1 MAGSSGTHVTVD
13 GRTIRLTSLD
23 KVLYPETGTT
33 KGDVVAYYR
42 AVAPWFVAHSSRRPA
57 TRKRWVD
64 GVGTAADPA
73 IPFFSKNLDSGTPDW
88 VATTT
93 LEHEHRDAVYPLVDD
108 EATLVWMAQI
118 AALELHVP
126 QWRVGPRGG
135 HRNPDR
141 LVLDLDPGEGAGLSE
156 CVQAAHLC
164 REILDGMGLAPVP
177 VTSGSKGI
185 HLYAALDG
193 RTTTAGATQVAHE
206 LARTLEADH
215 PDLVVSEMARAARGG
230 KVFLDWSQNNA
241 SKTTVAP
248 YSLRGR
254 ARPYVA
260 APRSWDELTDDL
272 RQLEYAEVL
281 YRLGTLGDLAAGL
294 LPEELRVPPQD
305 LGDRLTTYRNRR
317 DSAQTPEPVPEEAE
331 RTPPPQES
339 SSFVIQEHHASRL
352 HWDFRLEHDGVL
364 VSWALPK
371 GPPTDPKRNH
381 LAIMTEDH
389 PLEYGSFEGT
399 IPQGQ
404 YGGGAVTIWDAG
416 TYECEKWIDGR
427 EVIAI
432 LHGREGGG
440 LGGTAKFALIRT
452 GKGDDAEQW
461 LIHRM
466 GDPVPTE
473 RLPRIAP
480 MLATLGTVEDVE
492 SGEWVYETKWDGFR
506 AIAEV
511 TGGAVTYR
519 SRGQK
524 DLTDA
529 YPPLQELGWRM
540 GTRSAVFDGEIVA
553 LDGQGRS
560 SFGALQNIADRRTRT
575 AAHYLIFDVLHLDG
589 ESLLRQPYRERREVL
604 EGLRLDGPQ
613 VHVPVTFGTDREL
626 ALRTSKELRLEGLVA
641 KTLDGVYRPGARART
656 WIKLK
661 NVRTQEVIV
670 VGWTPG
676 SGRRSGSLGALLLAV
691 QDEEGL
697 AYAGKVGTGFT
708 TTSLEDILA
717 KVQRLERKTPALEG
731 VPRAE
736 ARDAHWVT
744 PKLVGEVAYAEWTS
758 AGRLRHPTWRGWR
771 VDKDADEVWRS
782 DG

>member
-126 QWRVGPRGG
+126 QWRVGARGG

-141 LVLDLDPGEGAGLSE
+141 LVLDLDPGEGAGLPE

-193 RTTTAGATQVAHE
+193 RTTTAGAT
-206 LARTLEADH
+206 RT
-215 PDLVVSEMARAARGG
+215 
-230 KVFLDWSQNNA
+230 
-241 SKTTVAP
+241 
-248 YSLRGR
+248 
-254 ARPYVA
+254 
-260 APRSWDELTDDL
+260 
-272 RQLEYAEVL
+272 
-281 YRLGTLGDLAAGL
+281 
-294 LPEELRVPPQD
+294 
-305 LGDRLTTYRNRR
+305 
-317 DSAQTPEPVPEEAE
+317 
-331 RTPPPQES
+331 
-339 SSFVIQEHHASRL
+339 
-352 HWDFRLEHDGVL
+352 
-364 VSWALPK
+364 
-371 GPPTDPKRNH
+371 
-381 LAIMTEDH
+381 
-389 PLEYGSFEGT
+389 
-399 IPQGQ
+399 
-404 YGGGAVTIWDAG
+404 
-416 TYECEKWIDGR
+416 
-427 EVIAI
+427 
-432 LHGREGGG
+432 
-440 LGGTAKFALIRT
+440 
-452 GKGDDAEQW
+452 
-461 LIHRM
+461 
-466 GDPVPTE
+466 
-473 RLPRIAP
+473 
-480 MLATLGTVEDVE
+480 
-492 SGEWVYETKWDGFR
+492 
-506 AIAEV
+506 
-511 TGGAVTYR
+511 
-519 SRGQK
+519 
-524 DLTDA
+524 
-529 YPPLQELGWRM
+529 
-540 GTRSAVFDGEIVA
+540 
-553 LDGQGRS
+553 
-560 SFGALQNIADRRTRT
+560 
-575 AAHYLIFDVLHLDG
+575 
-589 ESLLRQPYRERREVL
+589 
-604 EGLRLDGPQ
+604 
-613 VHVPVTFGTDREL
+613 
-626 ALRTSKELRLEGLVA
+626 
-641 KTLDGVYRPGARART
+641 YRPGARGRT
-656 WIKLK
+656 WIKIK
-661 NVRTQEVIV
+661 NVRTQEVV
-670 VGWTPG
+670 VAGWTPG